1 MGRYG
6 HVIRVMKAGM
16 ANFERAEV
24 VHEGR
29 ASNTDAH
36 ALARSSIYESL
47 EIHVWFFDHPDG
59 VCTS

>member
-1 MGRYG
+1 
-6 HVIRVMKAGM
+6 M

-47 EIHVWFFDHPDG
+47 ERHVWFFDPPDG
-59 VCTS
+59 VCTSYAV